1 MILRTNGNLAL
12 SPGYKPRYQ
21 PTQTELKRKAEIK
34 HAEKVASKA
43 KNINIAV
50 AIFYMALIFAVAFC
64 LVSREVS
71 LYEKS
76 SEINRLENRL
86 EQAQSETKQAQI
98 AAERAIDLNML
109 EEVAANKFGMSRPEK
124 TQTVYINIQQQDYVE
139 KVAKKNVGVELQQ
152 NIQDSIKNL
161 FGIFGVN

>member
-1 MILRTNGNLAL
+1 
-12 SPGYKPRYQ
+12 
-21 PTQTELKRKAEIK
+21 
-34 HAEKVASKA
+34 
-43 KNINIAV
+43 
-50 AIFYMALIFAVAFC
+50 
-64 LVSREVS
+64 
-71 LYEKS
+71 
-76 SEINRLENRL
+76 
-86 EQAQSETKQAQI
+86 
-98 AAERAIDLNML
+98 ML